1 MEFLNH
7 IELRGFVGNV
17 RKQKVADRTVV
28 SFSLATDYAFTDAQS
43 NHIIET
49 TWHRI
54 VAWSSDSNPDLEK
67 IDKGCR
73 AYVAGRLRAQRY
85 TDANGIERSF
95 YEVVA
100 STVQLVS
107 E

>member
-1 MEFLNH
+1 MDCLNR
-7 IELRGFVGNV
+7 IELRGVVGNA

-43 NHIIET
+43 SHIIET
-49 TWHRI
+49 TWHRC
-54 VAWSSDSNPDLEK
+54 VVWSSDSNPDIEKLE
-67 IDKGCR
+67 KGCR

-100 STVQLVS
+100 STVRLVS